1 MKNIGTWKD
10 APLAAKLLQE
20 GEVVTFPTETVYGVG
35 VVFDS
40 ESAFKDLVA
49 LKKRPPNKPFSMM
62 CDSLARAEPYL
73 DIGSKERKTLAFFL
87 PGELTFLLKAK
98 KNLPS
103 FVTLGTNVLGLRVP
117 ANEEVTSMLSMVGK
131 PCLVTS
137 ANISGEPTA
146 KTFEELD
153 SSFLDKTFVIR
164 GECVSHLASTI
175 VDLTGNEPLLIRQ
188 GKVPFSDIVSYWN
201 SLSD

>member
-1 MKNIGTWKD
+1 MKNIGTWED
-10 APLAAKLLQE
+10 APVAAKLLSE
-20 GEVVTFPTETVYGVG
+20 GKVVTFPTETVYGVG
-35 VVFDS
+35 VVFDN

-62 CDSLARAEPYL
+62 CDSLERAEPFL
-73 DIGSKERKTLAFFL
+73 DIGPKERKTLAHFL
-87 PGELTFLLKAK
+87 PGELTFLLRAK

-103 FVTLGTNVLGLRVP
+103 FVTLGTNILGLRVP
-117 ANEEVTSMLSMVGK
+117 DSEEVISLLSMVGK

-146 KTFEELD
+146 KTFEELG
-153 SSFLDKTFVIR
+153 SSFLEKTFVIR

-175 VDLTGNEPLLIRQ
+175 VDLTGSEPFLIRQ
-188 GKVPFSDIVSYWN
+188 GKVPFLDIVSYWN
-201 SLSD
+201 SLSE

>member
-1 MKNIGTWKD
+1 MKNVGTWKD
-10 APLAAKLLQE
+10 APLAAKMLQE
-20 GEVVTFPTETVYGVG
+20 GKVVTFPTETVYGVG
-35 VVFDS
+35 VVFDN

-49 LKKRPPNKPFSMM
+49 LKKRPPSKPFSMM
-62 CDSLARAEPYL
+62 CDSLSRAEPYL
-73 DIGSKERKTLAFFL
+73 DIDSKEKKMLAHFL

-117 ANEEVTSMLSMVGK
+117 ASEEVASMLSMVGK

-153 SSFLDKTFVIR
+153 PSFFEKTFVIR

-175 VDLTGNEPLLIRQ
+175 VDLTKKEPVLVRQ
-188 GKVPFSDIVSYWN
+188 GKVPFADIVSYWN